1 VVERTYI
8 KKEEIN
14 QCLDDQDLGNK
25 IPSCPVGGFPFIGR
39 EDVNL

>member
-1 VVERTYI
+1 MQGRFALYVVERTYI

-25 IPSCPVGGFPFIGR
+25 IPSCPV
-39 EDVNL
+39 